1 MKIAI
6 IQTIE
11 IDIILITD
19 HETTLTRHQITAI
32 AKIDPVLNP
41 GIDKTVTQ
49 IDIET
54 TLSQHI
60 DLTLN
65 IQNHN

>member
-1 MKIAI
+1 MQLFK
-6 IQTIE
+6 TIE

-32 AKIDPVLNP
+32 TKIDPVINP
-41 GIDKTVTQ
+41 GIDKTITQ

-65 IQNHN
+65 LQNHN